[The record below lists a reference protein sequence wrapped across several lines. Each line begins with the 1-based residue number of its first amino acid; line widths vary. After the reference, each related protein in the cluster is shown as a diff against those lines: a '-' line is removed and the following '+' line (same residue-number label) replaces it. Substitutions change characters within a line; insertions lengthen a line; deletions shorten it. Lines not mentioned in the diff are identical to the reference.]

1 MAQAKTIKRTKEVAE
16 MTKQNNRK
24 ANHSTGHESSEI
36 TAGDYRVLLLIIIIF
51 DRRTEKKRVG
61 KTKKTKNKRN
71 QSIFQISTTE
81 YIGVSQIY
89 FKSVPQKSQTSAPQS
104 SSVRQPIVSMYTYY
118 RRERE
123 IAGIIINNK

>member
-51 DRRTEKKRVG
+51 DRRTEKREWG
-61 KTKKTKNKRN
+61 KQQNKNK
-71 QSIFQISTTE
+71 
-81 YIGVSQIY
+81 
-89 FKSVPQKSQTSAPQS
+89 K
-104 SSVRQPIVSMYTYY
+104 
-118 RRERE
+118 
-123 IAGIIINNK
+123 